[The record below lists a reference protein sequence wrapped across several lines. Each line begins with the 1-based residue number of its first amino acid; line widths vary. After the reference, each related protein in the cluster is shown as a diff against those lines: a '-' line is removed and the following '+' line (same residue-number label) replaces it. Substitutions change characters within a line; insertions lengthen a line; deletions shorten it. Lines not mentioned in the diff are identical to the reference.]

1 MTQRWR
7 TFHTSLACLTVAG
20 LGLVACSDG
29 RDGAQDQPTTSVA
42 SPTSEDQSH
51 ESPSF
56 AAADAGELPF
66 AVEEMGTYDSPWAL
80 EFLPNSEQLL
90 ITTITGD
97 VMLRDTHGDREITVE
112 GVPEPV
118 VQGQGGLGDIVL
130 SPNFQQ
136 DRTVYLSWVE
146 DGDGGTGAVIGRA
159 TLEQTEASAS
169 LGNLEVIWEQQP
181 KTSGNGHFSH
191 RMAFSPDGE
200 HLYVSSGDRQ
210 KMEPAQDVDSG
221 LGKILRITP
230 GGDPAPG
237 NPFADRGGV
246 SQEIYSY
253 GHRNPLGLAFAPD
266 GTLWSSEMGPQGGDE
281 LNLIRAGENY
291 GWPEA
296 SNGSHYGGD
305 EIPDHSSDDEFTG
318 PVAWWTPSVSPAG
331 LMIYDGD
338 TFPQFQGDA
347 FMGALSG
354 QALVHVQIDDDRAV
368 AGEIWDMGSRI
379 RDVAEAPDGSIWV
392 VEDGDDAK
400 LLRLTPPEN

>member
-20 LGLVACSDG
+20 LGLVACGDG
-29 RDGAQDQPTTSVA
+29 GDGAQDQPTTSVA
-42 SPTSEDQSH
+42 SPTSEDPSQ

-56 AAADAGELPF
+56 AEADEDELPF
-66 AVEEMGTYDSPWAL
+66 AVEEMGNYDSPWAL

-97 VMLRDTHGDREITVE
+97 LILRETNGDRQITVD

-130 SPNFQQ
+130 GPNFEQ

-159 TLEQTEASAS
+159 TLEQTENSAS
-169 LGNLEVIWEQQP
+169 LGDLEVIWEQQP

>member
-20 LGLVACSDG
+20 LGLVACGDG
-29 RDGAQDQPTTSVA
+29 GDGAQDQPTTSVA
-42 SPTSEDQSH
+42 SPTSEDPSQ

-56 AAADAGELPF
+56 AEADAGELPF
-66 AVEEMGTYDSPWAL
+66 AVEEMGNYDSPWAL
-80 EFLPNSEQLL
+80 EFLPNTEQLL

-97 VMLRDTHGDREITVE
+97 LILRETNGDRQITVD

-130 SPNFQQ
+130 GPNFEQ

-159 TLEQTEASAS
+159 TLEQTENSAS

-221 LGKILRITP
+221 LGKILRLTP
-230 GGDPAPG
+230 DGDPAPG

-281 LNLIRAGENY
+281 LNVIRAGENY

-354 QALVHVQIDDDRAV
+354 QALVHVQIDDDPAV

-379 RDVAEAPDGSIWV
+379 RDVAQAPDGSIWV